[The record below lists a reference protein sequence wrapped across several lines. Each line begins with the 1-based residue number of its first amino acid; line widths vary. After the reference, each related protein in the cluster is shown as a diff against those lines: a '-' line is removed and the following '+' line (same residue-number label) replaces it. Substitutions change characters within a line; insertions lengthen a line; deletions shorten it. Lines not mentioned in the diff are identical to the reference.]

1 MSNRSLTRIKLR
13 GYRSIAEC
21 DLKMRMLNILIGANG
36 SGKSNFIGF
45 FELIPQMLLGNLQK
59 TMSKAGG
66 ADALLHFGRKKT
78 ASLQAEICFG
88 DCGYLFSLEPNA
100 ENCMIYADER
110 LFCNEELN
118 IPDTLKFLP
127 IGSGHFESGLDTLK
141 DIRAYNDI
149 VPIMKNLQVYHFHDT
164 GESSPIRQPHSIH
177 DNDNLRSDAG
187 NLAAY
192 LYDLQQRFP
201 DDFQIIA
208 KSIRLVAPFFEEFVL
223 HPQSD
228 NPEMIELEWLEAD
241 KDTPFKAHRISDGM
255 LRFICLATLLLQ
267 PSCKQPEIIII
278 DEPELGLH
286 PYAITVLAGLL
297 KSASHKKQII
307 VSTQCADL
315 ISEFSPD
322 DIIIA
327 NRENNQSI
335 LKRLESDTLRGWLE
349 EYSLGDL
356 WKRNLLGGRPS

>member
-1 MSNRSLTRIKLR
+1 MSHRSLTRIKLR

-21 DLKMRMLNILIGANG
+21 DLEMRMLNILIGANG

-45 FELIPQMLLGNLQK
+45 FGLVRQMLLGNLQK
-59 TMSKAGG
+59 AVSKAGG
-66 ADALLHFGRKKT
+66 ADTLLHFGRKKT
-78 ASLQAEICFG
+78 ASLQAEIHFG

-100 ENCMIYADER
+100 DNRMIYADER

-127 IGSGHFESGLDTLK
+127 IGSGHFESGLDTLR
-141 DIRAYNDI
+141 DIQTYNDI
-149 VPIMKNLQVYHFHDT
+149 APIMKKLQVHHFHDT
-164 GESSPIRQPHSIH
+164 GASSPLRRPHPIH

-192 LYDLQQRFP
+192 LYDLQQCFP
-201 DDFQIIA
+201 DDFQIIV
-208 KSIRLVAPFFEEFVL
+208 KSIRLVAPFFERFVL

-228 NPEMIELEWLEAD
+228 NPEMIELEWLEANRD
-241 KDTPFKAHRISDGM
+241 MPLEAHHISDGM

-286 PYAITVLAGLL
+286 PYAITILAGLL
-297 KSASHKKQII
+297 KSLSHKKQII
-307 VSTQCADL
+307 VSTQCVDL
-315 ISEFSPD
+315 ISEFSLD
-322 DIIIA
+322 DIIVA
-327 NRENNQSI
+327 TRENNQSI
-335 LKRLESDTLRGWLE
+335 LKRPKSDALQDWLE

-356 WKRNLLGGRPS
+356 WKKNLLGG